1 MTFKRFTL
9 SLTLLAM
16 VVLCLPLAS
25 AQVDTDD
32 LTTLANEFPTEEAV
46 LFASIRTDDAF
57 IQQLDGLFAP
67 FYPYADDLPP
77 DFTLQMGLD
86 LALEE
91 AEIDGTFDEVIRP
104 WLGDTVGLAAFVNP
118 AAFEGDTT
126 FLSVETVFDDLLP
139 AIAVQ
144 ITDKDEAIAFLEMLM
159 EAEGETADI
168 TERGDYTVYVVDDVV
183 IAFSDDTA
191 LLYPADEFETDL
203 LSGDFATIADD
214 AIFDTT
220 LASMPQDA
228 YNALIY
234 ANTPVILS
242 VFERVAA
249 EPEAFGAEEAQ
260 ETIAFF
266 EQFGFGGVA
275 GGAVILEGDTFTI
288 DTVIVDAADYL
299 SAADL
304 GTIDPA
310 FAGLIPATTPFV
322 IHGTNLAA
330 SYQAALDVV
339 EQLGDDTDVEE
350 LNEGLAE
357 VDQVL
362 QAQVGL
368 NLEDIVGWMSNDYA
382 LTLSLSDTALNSS
395 SIFGLIGANPAE
407 LGVLIDASADPAA
420 AVAVVD
426 AVEELLDGP
435 LLGAALQQTE
445 EPIVDVSLEREGDV
459 LTATV
464 SDETG
469 QVPFPVE
476 LRVGVEDDVFYIGTP
491 GLANAVTAGD
501 GGLASTDA
509 LQDALGVFLPEPYS
523 AYFISV
529 DNLTPLVGIAESFA
543 DEEDM
548 DDIETAAELLSLFRH
563 LTISQAVDAENNALV
578 RATITLSDE

>member
-1 MTFKRFTL
+1 VTFKRFTL

-168 TERGDYTVYVVDDVV
+168 TERGDYTVYVVDDVA

-350 LNEGLAE
+350 LNQGLAE